1 MIYHGITKLLYLQVR
16 DILVEKIES
25 GELSPGDALP
35 GERTLAEM
43 FDVSRVTIRKC
54 IGNMVEEGYLI
65 RSRGKETV
73 VANRKIS
80 HRLGTLLGVAEEL
93 SETNNVVKVK
103 VLNKGYEKITSE
115 IRKHLETEDDSEVYG
130 FSRLMLKDNKPLVVN
145 YSYVLHDIGKLVETL
160 DLESDKVFQYLEHC
174 GYNVSYAEQVITAGI
189 CNKKEAELLDYKV
202 GQPVIV
208 IKRTTFL
215 ENGYPILY
223 EKSTYRGDEYQYS
236 IKLLRKNGTVNS
248 QESAIHKGLTVD

>member
-1 MIYHGITKLLYLQVR
+1 MIYHGITKLLYLQIR
-16 DILVEKIES
+16 DLLVEQIES
-25 GELSPGDALP
+25 GKLSPGDSLP

-54 IGNMVEEGYLI
+54 IGNMVEEGYLV

-73 VANRKIS
+73 VASRKVS
-80 HRLGTLLGVAEEL
+80 HRLGTLLGVVEEL
-93 SETNNVVKVK
+93 SETNNVINVK
-103 VLNKGYEKITSE
+103 VLYKGYEKITTE
-115 IRKHLETEDDSEVYG
+115 IRKHLKTEDNSQMYA
-130 FSRLMLKDNKPLVVN
+130 FSRLILSDNKPLVVN
-145 YSYVLHDIGKLVETL
+145 YSYVLHDIGKLIEPL

-174 GYNVSYAEQVITAGI
+174 GYNVSYAEQVISAGI

-208 IKRTTFL
+208 IKRTTYL

-236 IKLLRKNGTVNS
+236 IKLLRRNGSGNNQGMS
-248 QESAIHKGLTVD
+248 YA

>member
-1 MIYHGITKLLYLQVR
+1 MVYHGINKLLYLQIR

-25 GELSPGDALP
+25 GELVPGDSLP
-35 GERTLAEM
+35 GERALAEM
-43 FDVSRVTIRKC
+43 YDVSRVTIRKC

-73 VANRKIS
+73 VASRKVS

-93 SETNNVVKVK
+93 SGADNIIKVK
-103 VLNKGYEKITSE
+103 VLHKGYEKITTD
-115 IRKHLETEDDSEVYG
+115 IRNHLKTEDNSQVYA
-130 FSRLMLKDNKPLVVN
+130 FSRLILSNNKPLIAN
-145 YSYVLHDIGKLVETL
+145 YSYVLHDIGKLVEEL

-174 GYNVSYAEQVITAGI
+174 GYNVSYAEQVISAGI
-189 CNKKEAELLDYKV
+189 CDKKEAELLDYRV

-236 IKLLRKNGTVNS
+236 IKLLRKSGSANS
-248 QESAIHKGLTVD
+248 LGIGG

>member
-1 MIYHGITKLLYLQVR
+1 
-16 DILVEKIES
+16 
-25 GELSPGDALP
+25 LP

-54 IGNMVEEGYLI
+54 IGNMVEEGYLV

-73 VANRKIS
+73 VASRKVS
-80 HRLGTLLGVAEEL
+80 HRLGTLLGVVEEL
-93 SETNNVVKVK
+93 SETNNVINVK
-103 VLNKGYEKITSE
+103 VLYKGYEKITTE
-115 IRKHLETEDDSEVYG
+115 IRKHLKTEDNSQMYA
-130 FSRLMLKDNKPLVVN
+130 FSRLILSDNKPLVVN
-145 YSYVLHDIGKLVETL
+145 YSYVLHDIGKLIEPL

-174 GYNVSYAEQVITAGI
+174 GYNVSYAEQVISAGI

-208 IKRTTFL
+208 IKRTTYL

-236 IKLLRKNGTVNS
+236 IKLLRRNGSGNNQGMS
-248 QESAIHKGLTVD
+248 YA

>member
-1 MIYHGITKLLYLQVR
+1 MVYHGIMKLLYLQVR
-16 DILVEKIES
+16 DKLVEQIES
-25 GELSPGDALP
+25 GELAPGDAIP

-73 VANRKIS
+73 VASRKIN
-80 HRLGTLLGVAEEL
+80 HRLGILVGVAEEL
-93 SETNNVVKVK
+93 SETNGDVKIQVI
-103 VLNKGYEKITSE
+103 NKSYEE
-115 IRKHLETEDDSEVYG
+115 ISTDVRKHLKTDEHSLTYA
-130 FSRLMLKDNKPLVVN
+130 FSRLILKDNKPLVVN

-160 DLESDKVFQYLEHC
+160 DLESDKVFRYLENC
-174 GYNVSYAEQVITAGI
+174 GYNVSYAEQVISAGI
-189 CNKKEAELLDYKV
+189 CNKKEAELLHYKV

-236 IKLLRKNGTVNS
+236 IKLLRK
-248 QESAIHKGLTVD
+248 QIHNA

>member
-16 DILVEKIES
+16 DILVEQIES
-25 GELSPGDALP
+25 GKLSPGDALP

-73 VANRKIS
+73 VANRKIN
-80 HRLGTLLGVAEEL
+80 HRLGILLGVAEEL
-93 SETNNVVKVK
+93 SETNDAVAIK
-103 VLNKGYEKITSE
+103 VLNKGYEKITTE
-115 IRKHLETEDDSEVYG
+115 IRKHLKTDDNSEVYA
-130 FSRLMLKDNKPLVVN
+130 FSRLILRDGKPLVVN
-145 YSYVLHDIGKLVETL
+145 YSYVLHDIGKLVDKL
-160 DLESDKVFQYLEHC
+160 DLKNDKVFQHLEHC
-174 GYNVSYAEQVITAGI
+174 GYNVSYAEQVISSGI

-223 EKSTYRGDEYQYS
+223 ERSTYRGDEYQYS
-236 IKLLRKNGTVNS
+236 IKLLRKNGAGNGNGITNV
-248 QESAIHKGLTVD
+248 

>member
-16 DILVEKIES
+16 DILVEQIES
-25 GELSPGDALP
+25 GKLSPGDALP

-43 FDVSRVTIRKC
+43 LDVSRVTVRKC
-54 IGNMVEEGYLI
+54 IGNMVEEGYLV
-65 RSRGKETV
+65 RSRGKETI
-73 VANRKIS
+73 VASRKVS

-93 SETNNVVKVK
+93 SEDNNIVIVK
-103 VLNKGYEKITSE
+103 VLNKGYEKVTTD
-115 IRKHLETEDDSEVYG
+115 IRKHLKADDDSEVYA
-130 FSRLMLKDNKPLVVN
+130 FSRLIIRDNKPLVVN
-145 YSYVLHDIGKLVETL
+145 YSYVLHDIGKLVEPL
-160 DLESDKVFQYLEHC
+160 DLESDKVFQHLENC

-208 IKRTTFL
+208 FKRTTFL

-223 EKSTYRGDEYQYS
+223 ERSTYRGDEYQYS
-236 IKLLRKNGTVNS
+236 IKLLRKNGSQGYS
-248 QESAIHKGLTVD
+248 QELNQA

>member
-1 MIYHGITKLLYLQVR
+1 MHMIYHGITKLLYLQVR
-16 DILVEKIES
+16 DILVEQIES
-25 GELSPGDALP
+25 GKLSPGDSLP

-43 FDVSRVTIRKC
+43 YDVSRVTIRKC

-73 VANRKIS
+73 VASRKIN
-80 HRLGTLLGVAEEL
+80 HRLGILLGVAEEI
-93 SETNNVVKVK
+93 SETSSVVKVK
-103 VLNKGYEKITSE
+103 VIDKGYEKITSE
-115 IRKHLETEDDSEVYG
+115 VRKHLKIEDDSEVYA
-130 FSRLMLKDNKPLVVN
+130 FSRLIMKDNEPLVAN
-145 YSYVLHDIGKLVETL
+145 YSYVPHDIGKLVETL

-174 GYNVSYAEQVITAGI
+174 GYNVNYAEQVISAGI
-189 CNKKEAELLDYKV
+189 CNKKEAELLDYKI

-215 ENGYPILY
+215 ESGYPILY

-236 IKLLRKNGTVNS
+236 IKLLRKQGSGNGQGINN
-248 QESAIHKGLTVD
+248 I

>member
-1 MIYHGITKLLYLQVR
+1 MVYHGITKLLYLQVR

-35 GERTLAEM
+35 GERTLAELY
-43 FDVSRVTIRKC
+43 DVSRVTIRKC

-65 RSRGKETV
+65 RNRGKETV
-73 VANRKIS
+73 VASRKVNHS
-80 HRLGTLLGVAEEL
+80 LGALLGVAEEL
-93 SETNNVVKVK
+93 SETNSTVEVQ
-103 VLNKGYEKITSE
+103 VLNKGYEKITTDV
-115 IRKHLETEDDSEVYG
+115 RMHLKTADNSQIYT
-130 FSRLMLKDNKPLVVN
+130 FSRLIIKENKPLVVN

-160 DLESDKVFQYLEHC
+160 DLESDKVFRHLENC

-189 CNKKEAELLDYKV
+189 CNKKEAELLNYKV
-202 GQPVIV
+202 GHPVIV

-236 IKLLRKNGTVNS
+236 IKLLRKQGSGIND
-248 QESAIHKGLTVD
+248 A

>member
-1 MIYHGITKLLYLQVR
+1 MIYHGINKLLYLQVR
-16 DILVEKIES
+16 DELVDQIES
-25 GELSPGDALP
+25 GKLSPGDAIP

-65 RSRGKETV
+65 RQRGKETV
-73 VANRKIS
+73 VASRKVN
-80 HRLGTLLGVAEEL
+80 HRLGALLGIAEEL
-93 SETNNVVKVK
+93 SEDSFIETK
-103 VLNKGYEKITSE
+103 VLHKGYEKITSD
-115 IRKHLETEDDSEVYG
+115 IRKHLKTEDDLPIYA
-130 FSRLMLKDNKPLVVN
+130 FSRLMLKDKKPLVIN
-145 YSYVLHDIGKLVETL
+145 YSYVCNDIGKRVETL
-160 DLESDKVFQYLEHC
+160 DLESDKVFAYLESC

-202 GQPVIV
+202 GAPALV

-223 EKSTYRGDEYQYS
+223 EKSIYRGDEYQYS
-236 IKLLRKNGTVNS
+236 IKLLRKQNI
-248 QESAIHKGLTVD
+248 EK

>member
-1 MIYHGITKLLYLQVR
+1 MIYHGITKLLYLQIR
-16 DILVEKIES
+16 DILVEQIES
-25 GELSPGDALP
+25 GKLSPGDALP

-43 FDVSRVTIRKC
+43 YDVSRVTIRKC

-73 VANRKIS
+73 VANRKVN
-80 HRLGTLLGVAEEL
+80 HHLGTLLGVAEEL
-93 SETNNVVKVK
+93 SEVNNAVKVK
-103 VLNKGYEKITSE
+103 VLDKGYEKITSE
-115 IRKHLETEDDSEVYG
+115 IRKYLKTEDELEVYG
-130 FSRLMLKDNKPLVVN
+130 FSRLILKDDKPLVVN
-145 YSYVLHDIGKLVETL
+145 YSYVPHDIGKLVGTL

-174 GYNVSYAEQVITAGI
+174 GYNVSYAEQVISAGI
-189 CNKKEAELLDYKV
+189 CNKREAELLDYKV

-223 EKSTYRGDEYQYS
+223 ERSTYRGDEYQYS
-236 IKLLRKNGTVNS
+236 IKLLRKNGLGNG
-248 QESAIHKGLTVD
+248 QGINNL